1 MMMIA
6 LFLAAVLEKGVAGYA
21 ALDLDSG
28 RRIEVHGGDR
38 FPMGSVF
45 KLPTA
50 IALLRRVDRGEFHLD
65 QSVTITPDEFVGGWS
80 PIRENAH
87 GKPVT
92 MTLGELLR
100 FMLGESDNTAADKVL
115 AMIGGPEV
123 VTKTIRD
130 FGIDDIRVDRS
141 ERILGRDSAD
151 KMAYAN
157 DPRDTSTPNA
167 MIALLSK
174 IYFREEG
181 LSPQSHALM
190 FNIMAS
196 TPRGKTKLPAAVPP
210 GSVVAHKTG
219 LMPGVSND
227 VGIVTTPDGKHHF
240 AIAVFVKASP
250 LKDEEKDAQVRE
262 IAHNLYEQLAQR

>member
-6 LFLAAVLEKGVAGYA
+6 LLLAAVLDKGVAGYA
-21 ALDLDSG
+21 ALNLDTG
-28 RRIEVHGGDR
+28 RRIEVRGDER

-45 KLPTA
+45 KLPAA
-50 IALLRRVDRGEFHLD
+50 IALLRRVDRGAFHLD

-80 PIRENAH
+80 PIRDSAH

-115 AMIGGPEV
+115 SMIGGPEA

-130 FGIDDIRVDRS
+130 LGIQDIRVDRS

-151 KMAYAN
+151 MIAYAN

-167 MIALLSK
+167 MINLLRK
-174 IYFREEG
+174 IYLREDG
-181 LSPQSHALM
+181 LSPESHALM

-196 TPRGKTKLPAAVPP
+196 TPRGKTKIPAAVPP
-210 GSVVAHKTG
+210 GSVVVHKTG

-227 VGIVTTPDGKHHF
+227 VAIVTIPDGKHHY

-250 LKDEEKDAQVRE
+250 LSDEQKDAEVRE
-262 IAHNLYEQLAQR
+262 IAHGLYEQLSR